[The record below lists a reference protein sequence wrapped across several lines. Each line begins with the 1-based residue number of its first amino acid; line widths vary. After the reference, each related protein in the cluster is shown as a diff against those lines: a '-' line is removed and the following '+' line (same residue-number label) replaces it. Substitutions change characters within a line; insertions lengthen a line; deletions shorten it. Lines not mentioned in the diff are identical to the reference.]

1 MQLSEV
7 KKYLN
12 KEVYYK
18 TGKYKLTGCILRQ
31 NERNNEFFYVA
42 ELLDL
47 TSNRSIAYC
56 RLSDVKLKN
65 PEQAL
70 ECGSRVDKE

>member
-1 MQLSEV
+1 MLLSEV
-7 KKYLN
+7 KKNLN

-18 TGKYKLTGCILRQ
+18 TGKYKLTGCILRK

-47 TSNRSIAYC
+47 TSNRSIVYC
-56 RLSDVKLKN
+56 RLSDVKLK
-65 PEQAL
+65 PEQEVL
-70 ECGSRVDKE
+70 ENARR

>member
-1 MQLSEV
+1 MLLSEV

-47 TSNRSIAYC
+47 ASNRSIAYC
-56 RLSDVKLKN
+56 HLSDVKLKL
-65 PEQAL
+65 EQAVL
-70 ECGSRVDKE
+70 ENARR